1 MDYSLYTRTQL
12 VEIIEAM
19 ERPRTNDPK
28 SIYEKVLA
36 PYSTEQQEHFI
47 VITLDGAHHV
57 KNSRV
62 ITKGLLNRTL
72 VHPREVFRCA
82 ILDNAA
88 AIVIAHNYSSSG
100 ELLPSPEDYEVTQR
114 LRKAGDIIG
123 IEIIDHIIFGF
134 GGYRSMYE
142 HGELL

>member
-19 ERPRTNDPK
+19 ELPRTKDPK

-36 PYSTEQQEHFI
+36 RYSTEQQEHFI

-62 ITKGLLNRTL
+62 ISKGLLNRTL
-72 VHPREVFRCA
+72 VHPREVFRYA

-88 AIVIAHNYSSSG
+88 AIVIAHNHPSG
-100 ELLPSPEDYEVTQR
+100 VLDPSPDDLEVTQR

-123 IEIIDHIIFGF
+123 IEILDHIIFGF
-134 GGYRSMYE
+134 GGYRSMSE

>member
-28 SIYEKVLA
+28 SNYEKLLA

-47 VITLDGAHHV
+47 VITLDGAHKV

-62 ITKGLLNRTL
+62 VSKGILNRTL

-88 AIVIAHNYSSSG
+88 AIVIAHNHPSG
-100 ELLPSPEDYEVTQR
+100 VLDPSPDDLEVTQR

-134 GGYRSMYE
+134 GGYRSMHE